1 MSNKYKR
8 GLKDYPRITVV
19 IVILIALILSVVCFW
34 LVFNLK
40 IEAVIL
46 PDDVEK
52 AEGYGEGDVI
62 WLQIPSADISLFVTM
77 ADGSQKSVDKYDVIQ
92 DKRCPNIRLLGHADK
107 VFSKLPDTKLNDI
120 ISYDD
125 VDYKVIFSG
134 QGVEG
139 QDKTNIVSSDT
150 NDLLL
155 GKADMELVTCIDD
168 GDLNRW
174 VVLADKIERR

>member
-1 MSNKYKR
+1 MSGRYRR
-8 GLKDYPRITVV
+8 GLKDYPRITAV

-52 AEGYGEGDVI
+52 TEGYGEGDVI

-77 ADGSQKSVDKYDVIQ
+77 ADGSQKSVDKYDVVQ

-107 VFSKLPDTKLNDI
+107 AFNKLPDTKLDDV
-120 ISYDD
+120 ISYDG
-125 VDYKVIFSG
+125 VDYKVVFSG
-134 QGVEG
+134 QGVELF
-139 QDKTNIVSSDT
+139 DKTNIISSDT

-168 GDLNRW
+168 GNINRW
-174 VVLADKIERR
+174 VVLAEKIK